1 LSIGLQISSNFRFYE
16 RILRAIINFHY
27 WLLNGILKAVA
38 FTLFPLKKIN
48 QAKKIIIFRTGS
60 LGDSVC
66 ALPAIYSI
74 RKNFPD
80 AQIDILTN
88 AGAENLVSLGALID
102 RTIVNEII
110 NYFGMAKTQLFKLLK
125 DRKYDLFIQ
134 LPQYDAG
141 FERQIRD
148 IFIAK
153 ALGVKYA
160 FGWQVDSTWFLA
172 KYQSKLISF
181 ENERD
186 RLLRILEK
194 NGLKSYG
201 LVFPLGISDEIKS
214 KIRNV
219 TLSLPARRGG
229 SKGDTELN
237 TNKNVGMVVGAKR
250 PQNRWPIEYFKE
262 VADYLLK
269 QNKNILL
276 FGGQEDFELAEK
288 IKGDKVFNFCGK
300 LSPLETAEMMKYCKL
315 IISNDTG
322 PMHLAYAVGTPLIAI
337 FSSRDYAG
345 KWFPPEDGE
354 NIILRNDIIL
364 CTDCFDSCKRSNE
377 CLKKIKPMKVIGIFK
392 LILT

>member
-1 LSIGLQISSNFRFYE
+1 MLTGLQINNNKIKFNGIIFRG
-16 RILRAIINFHY
+16 IINFHY
-27 WLLNGILKAVA
+27 WLLNSVLKL
-38 FTLFPLKKIN
+38 FTLILFPNKMADN
-48 QAKKIIIFRTGS
+48 PKKIIVFRTGS

-74 RKNFPD
+74 RKNFSE
-80 AQIDILTN
+80 AKIDILTN

-102 RTIVNEII
+102 RKIVNEVI
-110 NYFGMAKTQLFKLLK
+110 NYFSLPKKKLFEQLKANS
-125 DRKYDLFIQ
+125 YELFIQ

-141 FERQIRD
+141 FTRLLRD
-148 IFIAK
+148 IFVAK

-160 FGWQVDSTWFLA
+160 FGWQVNSTWFFA
-172 KYQSKLISF
+172 KYQAKFIKF

-201 LVFPLGISDEIKS
+201 LVFPLGITNEVKS
-214 KIRNV
+214 KIAEFVRV
-219 TLSLPARRGG
+219 RRLED
-229 SKGDTELN
+229 KNLN
-237 TNKNVGMVVGAKR
+237 IGMVVGAKR
-250 PQNRWPIEYFKE
+250 QQNRWPIEYFTE

-276 FGGQEDFELAEK
+276 FGGQEDFELAEQ
-288 IKGDKVFNFCGK
+288 IKGENVFNFCGQ

-315 IISNDTG
+315 VISNDTG

-345 KWFPPEDGE
+345 KWFPPLN
-354 NIILRNDIIL
+354 NITLKSDKLI
-364 CTDCFDSCKRSNE
+364 CVDCFKKCKRNNE
-377 CLKKIKPMKVIGIFK
+377 CLRNINYKIISDYLNNYFSN
-392 LILT
+392 